1 MSNNHGFSFVELL
14 IASLLISIV
23 AAGTMASFIASARI
37 TQDENSSTMSEA
49 GGRARQTLESLRNK
63 VSATDTFFSTSKNAW
78 QPVTTGV
85 SGGSTGG
92 TSASPLS
99 VGYQKSENE
108 YRVFPQDCDGDGTK
122 GDCYSVA
129 VRQCW
134 DGSENCN

>member
-1 MSNNHGFSFVELL
+1 MKNNQGFSFVELL
-14 IASLLISIV
+14 IASLLISVV

-37 TQDENSSTMSEA
+37 TQDQNATTMTEA

-63 VSATDTFFSTSKNAW
+63 VSGTDTFFSKANGNWSA
-78 QPVTTGV
+78 VDTGV
-85 SGGSTGG
+85 SGSSYGP

-99 VGYQKSENE
+99 VTNQKSENE
-108 YRVFPQDCDGDGTK
+108 YRVFPQDCDGDGST

-134 DGSENCN
+134 DGSKNC